1 MKMVNCQVCCN
12 SIFLEVLLYNR
23 AGFHIKY
30 LQLQGW
36 MRRVQMRLIFLYF
49 LEIYAGMTVITVVIA
64 GEYLMEITSECG
76 ARTLYMI
83 KARF

>member
-1 MKMVNCQVCCN
+1 
-12 SIFLEVLLYNR
+12 
-23 AGFHIKY
+23 
-30 LQLQGW
+30 